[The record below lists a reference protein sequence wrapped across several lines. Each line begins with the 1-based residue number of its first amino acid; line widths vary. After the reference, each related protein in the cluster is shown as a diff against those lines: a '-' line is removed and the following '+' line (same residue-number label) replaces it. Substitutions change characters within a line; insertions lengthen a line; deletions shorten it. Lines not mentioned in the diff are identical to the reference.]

1 MTGIIE
7 QYLCNRLGH
16 WVEEVEQ
23 GELVMRRWLP
33 KEDPMTSRLF
43 YKSPEGVAV
52 PALQRVYGSAHAG
65 ILAGRALKLAAFG
78 PPVPFGVPEAV
89 GYRRA
94 PELANVFETSR
105 NLVFFMDAANVYFY
119 GMSDGMVVQYDAETD
134 ELDDSG
140 PPESAIPTIIDS
152 WLEAADS

>member
-7 QYLCNRLGH
+7 QYLCDRLGH

-23 GELVMRRWLP
+23 GGLVVRRWLP
-33 KEDPMTSRLF
+33 KEHPMTSRLF
-43 YKSPEGVAV
+43 YNSPGGPVV

-78 PPVPFGVPEAV
+78 PPVPFGVPEAA

-94 PELANVFETSR
+94 PELVNVFESSG

-119 GMSDGMVVQYDAETD
+119 GMSNGMVVEYDAETG

-140 PPESAIPTIIDS
+140 EPESAVPAIIDS
-152 WLEAADS
+152 WLRAADS